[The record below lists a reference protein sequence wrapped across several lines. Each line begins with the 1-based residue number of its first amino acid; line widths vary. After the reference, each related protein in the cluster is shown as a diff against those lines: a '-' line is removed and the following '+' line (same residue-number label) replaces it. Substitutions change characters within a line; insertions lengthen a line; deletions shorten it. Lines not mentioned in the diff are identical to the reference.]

1 MMGNPEKSEENNVLP
16 AVLKVLADQIIAHLS
31 RHQSNVPETDLMARL
46 RELMKGDPE
55 LRKENPQE
63 VFANLMKRTR
73 EVPVARAEVQQ
84 PKANGF
90 DYSKFIGELKAAE
103 STYPTVVETTD
114 LKALL
119 KGIAADFTSKI
130 SSNTTDMWLL
140 RFVNEHIE
148 CLQNAIKTRSL
159 ESNDNLESSRED
171 LTEARD
177 NHSIEI
183 RPYNGMVDNAQITRI
198 QQAVALVGLDESFA
212 TTICRALSL
221 RTEQFS
227 QFKNPQQCEHFLDV
241 IFASPNWET
250 QNKLNKLSV
259 VLATCL

>member
-1 MMGNPEKSEENNVLP
+1 MMGNPEKSEENSVLP
-16 AVLKVLADQIIAHLS
+16 AVLKVLSDAIDAHLNRS
-31 RHQSNVPETDLMARL
+31 QPSVPETDLMARL

-55 LRKENPQE
+55 PRE
-63 VFANLMKRTR
+63 

-90 DYSKFIGELKAAE
+90 DYAKFIDDLKSAESARQKQHLTVTQTTELK
-103 STYPTVVETTD
+103 SV
-114 LKALL
+114 LKV
-119 KGIAADFTSKI
+119 IAADFTSKI
-130 SSNTTDMWLL
+130 CSNNTDMWLV

-227 QFKNPQQCEHFLDV
+227 QFKNAQQCEHFLDV